1 MIFFI
6 LRHGKAEDSR
16 ENLKD
21 FDRHLSAK
29 GEKQAHKMGQF
40 LADKGIEQIISS
52 SAQRTQDTTSIVN
65 GYLKVNDVTFINEL
79 YLADL
84 ATIKENIS
92 TLAHKDKVLYIGHNF
107 GISDLVSDLS
117 GQNIGLSTCQLAYF
131 EMEVDDWQHLS
142 SETGS
147 LIEIISPKQL

>member
-21 FDRHLSAK
+21 FDRHLSKK

-52 SAQRTQDTTSIVN
+52 SAQRTMDTTLIVN
-65 GYLKVNDVTFINEL
+65 EYLKVDDITFVNDL

-84 ATIKENIS
+84 STIKENIS
-92 TLAHKDKVLYIGHNF
+92 TLARKNKVLFVGHNF

-117 GQNIGLSTCQLAYF
+117 GQYIGLSTCQLAYF
-131 EMEVDDWQHLS
+131 KMEVNDWQHLS

>member
-16 ENLKD
+16 GNLKD
-21 FDRHLSAK
+21 FDRHLSEK

-52 SAQRTQDTTSIVN
+52 SAQRTKGTTNIVN
-65 GYLKVNDVTFINEL
+65 EYLKVDDVTFVNEL

-84 ATIKENIS
+84 STIKENIS
-92 TLAHKDKVLYIGHNF
+92 TLAHKDKVLYVGHNF

-117 GQNIGLSTCQLAYF
+117 GEYIGLSTCQLAYF

-147 LIEIISPKQL
+147 LIDIISPKQL

>member
-16 ENLKD
+16 VNLKD
-21 FDRHLSAK
+21 FDRHLSQK
-29 GEKQAHKMGQF
+29 GVKQAHKMGQF

-52 SAQRTQDTTSIVN
+52 SAQRTKDTTNIVN
-65 GYLKVNDVTFINEL
+65 EYLKVNDITFLEEL

-84 ATIKENIS
+84 STIKEKIS
-92 TLAHKDKVLYIGHNF
+92 NLAHKEKVLYVGHNF

-117 GQNIGLSTCQLAYF
+117 GQNISLTTCELAYF
-131 EMEVDDWQHLS
+131 SMEFDDWNYLS

>member
-6 LRHGKAEDSR
+6 LRHGKAE
-16 ENLKD
+16 NAQQNQKD
-21 FDRHLSAK
+21 YDRPLSSK
-29 GEKQAHKMGQF
+29 GKEQAHKMGQF

-52 SAQRTQDTTSIVN
+52 SAQRTKDTTSIVN
-65 GYLKVNDVTFINEL
+65 EYLKVNDITFVDEL

-84 ATIKENIS
+84 STIKEKIS
-92 TLAHKDKVLYIGHNF
+92 TLAHKDKVLYVGHNF

-117 GQNIGLSTCQLAYF
+117 GQRIGLSTCELAYF
-131 EMEVDDWQHLS
+131 NMEVDNWHHLS